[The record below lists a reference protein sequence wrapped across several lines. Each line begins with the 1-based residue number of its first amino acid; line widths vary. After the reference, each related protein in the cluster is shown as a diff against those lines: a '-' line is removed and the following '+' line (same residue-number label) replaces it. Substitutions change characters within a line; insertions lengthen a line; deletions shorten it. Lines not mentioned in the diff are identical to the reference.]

1 MIMIMIMI
9 MIMTIGCGDDDCGA
23 GLDCAAQWRN
33 LNKISTKQGLSPEL
47 VITKEQQS
55 AKIVLLRFK
64 ILKSENEFN
73 FLKNWTKS

>member
-1 MIMIMIMI
+1 MMIVELGWIVQHSGETWIKYQQSKACS
-9 MIMTIGCGDDDCGA
+9 G
-23 GLDCAAQWRN
+23 N
-33 LNKISTKQGLSPEL
+33 LSPEL

-55 AKIVLLRFK
+55 AKIVLLRLK

>member
-1 MIMIMIMI
+1 MMMMIVELGWIVQHSGETWIKYQQSKVCS
-9 MIMTIGCGDDDCGA
+9 G
-23 GLDCAAQWRN
+23 N
-33 LNKISTKQGLSPEL
+33 LSPEL

-55 AKIVLLRFK
+55 AKIVLLRLK